1 MLAAVLCMPQAIAVA
16 AQGRAL
22 TPFPQQNVSLLAG
35 TPYKTAETRCVNY
48 CNFYDPDRL
57 LYIFRKNH
65 GLSVAGMSGVGAWEA
80 PNCLLRGHM
89 MGHILSASAMAY
101 AATGNAT
108 LKSKIQYMLRVLDT
122 CQKRAVTAGF
132 SAGYLGGLP
141 ESRFTTLENGGT
153 YCGEES
159 NPNCVWAPWYTQH
172 KIFAG
177 LLDCYSCM
185 GDTLAL
191 TIAKGMADWAHTR
204 LSKVSASTLQSMW
217 TRYIAGEYGGYN
229 ESAAAL
235 YMITQTANYRSLGAF
250 FDETTS
256 GVSIS
261 KLAANTDGLNKQH
274 ANQLIP
280 RIVGYLRMYDATGT
294 ANYLNAAVNFWNM
307 VVLHHTFRISPLNTG
322 EMFREPDQETAHI
335 STDRVC
341 ENCAGYNISKL
352 SKDLF
357 LHDPQAKYMDYWER
371 VNINHLLSNAN
382 VAGASATARVPY
394 ACYMTDVMCGA
405 NKNNEY
411 NINDYNDYTCCNGT
425 GLEQHLMYSKAI
437 YASRDDT
444 LYVNQFIAS
453 QLNWTERNVTVKMET
468 RYPESDT
475 MTLTITPGGV
485 VTMPIKVRAPWW
497 VRRPIEIYVDG
508 VQKHMGAIYP
518 STYFTLRQTFFDAPT
533 VITLVVPQTLRFE
546 RSMDDASIG
555 SVFYGANCI
564 IEVTSSSSYLT
575 LTANTVTKNAT
586 SLQFTGTA
594 GSSITMLPFY
604 KIAANRYS
612 TYTKISGIPAAW
624 QDTVVDTQDDWIA
637 GAAQNGLSIV
647 PAIAAPVLTITSSK
661 FTLSFA
667 PPFAAKS
674 DLRLELFN
682 AAGVKVA
689 HLSGKVGK
697 GDRSASLTPSGH
709 SPPAGLYYANLK
721 IGSQEYRIKLLYQK

>member
-1 MLAAVLCMPQAIAVA
+1 MLLMAQATALC

-22 TPFPQQNVSLLAG
+22 QPFPQQDVALLAG
-35 TPYKTAETRCVNY
+35 TPYKVAETRSVNY

-65 GLSVAGMSGVGAWEA
+65 GLSVSGMSGVGAWEA

-101 AATGNAT
+101 AASGNT
-108 LKSKIQYMLRVLDT
+108 SLKSKVQYMLRVLDT

-141 ESRFTTLENGGT
+141 ESRFDVLQNGGT

-159 NPNCVWAPWYTQH
+159 NPDCVWAPWYTQH

-177 LLDCYSCM
+177 LLDCYTCL

-191 TIAKGMADWAHTR
+191 TIAKGMADWAYTR
-204 LSKVSASTLQSMW
+204 LGKVSASTLQSMW

-229 ESAAAL
+229 ESAAEL
-235 YMITQTANYRSLGAF
+235 YMITQTANYRSLGAL

-256 GVSIS
+256 GVSLG
-261 KLAANTDGLNKQH
+261 KLAANTDGLNSQH

-322 EMFREPDQETAHI
+322 EMFRAADQETAHI

-382 VAGASATARVPY
+382 VAGASASARVPY

-405 NKNNEY
+405 DKNHEY
-411 NINDYNDYTCCNGT
+411 NTNDYNDYTCCNGT
-425 GLEQHLMYSKAI
+425 GLEQHLMYNKAI
-437 YASRDDT
+437 YASRGDT

-453 QLNWTERNVTVKMET
+453 RLNWTERNVMVKMET

-475 MTLTITPGGV
+475 ITLTITPTGAV
-485 VTMPIKVRAPWW
+485 NMPVKVRAPWW
-497 VRRPIEIYVDG
+497 VRRSVEIYVDG
-508 VQKHMGAIYP
+508 VQKHMGAIHP
-518 STYFTLRQTFFDAPT
+518 SSYFTLRQTVFSAPT

-546 RSMDDASIG
+546 RSMDDANIG

-564 IEVTSSSSYLT
+564 VEVTSSSSYLT
-575 LTANTVTKNAT
+575 LAANTVTKNES

-594 GSSITMLPFY
+594 GSSVSMLPFY

-612 TYTKISGIPAAW
+612 TYTKISGMPLTW
-624 QDTVVDTQDDWIA
+624 QDTIMDTQDDWVA
-637 GAAQNGLSIV
+637 GVVQNGLSGV
-647 PAIAAPVLTITSSK
+647 PAIAGLMLRMNSSRITLT
-661 FTLSFA
+661 FNA
-667 PPFAAKS
+667 PFATGNHLLL
-674 DLRLELFN
+674 DLFN
-682 AAGVKVA
+682 AAGVRVA
-689 HLSGKVGK
+689 SLPGKGNTGERQVSFILSGQ
-697 GDRSASLTPSGH
+697 AL
-709 SPPAGLYYANLK
+709 PPGLYCADLK
-721 IGSQEYRIKLLYQK
+721 IGAERYLARLLCQQ